1 MKSDMAMSALLG
13 TDYWIIYRVWLKSG
27 DKPGLAMSRSIGDH
41 IGRPIGVICDPDIYI
56 MQIKQRL
63 SALVI
68 GSDGLFD
75 WVNQDEIGDILW
87 KERGKSAE
95 VIANN
100 LVQIAIERWKE
111 KEDII
116 DDWTCIIVYIKL
128 T

>member
-13 TDYWIIYRVWLKSG
+13 TAYWIIYRVWLKSG

-41 IGRPIGVICDPDIYI
+41 IGRPIGVICDPDIYT

-116 DDWTCIIVYIKL
+116 DDCTCIIVYIKL